1 MRCLRVSQ
9 CHQLLV
15 KEMEVKQ
22 MKWHAEGNP
31 LVYAKLAPNKQKWF
45 LDKHKQGDWGK

>member
-1 MRCLRVSQ
+1 MRCLGGSH

-15 KEMEVKQ
+15 REMEVKQ

-31 LVYAKLAPNKQKWF
+31 LVYAILAPNKQTDRVF
-45 LDKHKQGDWGK
+45 G